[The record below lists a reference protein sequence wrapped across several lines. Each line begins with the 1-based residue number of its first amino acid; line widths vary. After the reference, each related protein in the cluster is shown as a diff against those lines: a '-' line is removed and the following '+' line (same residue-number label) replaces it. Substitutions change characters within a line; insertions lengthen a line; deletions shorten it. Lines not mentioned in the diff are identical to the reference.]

1 MNKKFHLA
9 TVRPV
14 IDVLPNTAFDAN
26 DILFDWHRMEIPHGA
41 ACLRTVNCLVPGKDG
56 SAANAHDIGLVFAT
70 SLNGSAPPSL
80 GSPDDAPTVIKGTA
94 VRNHIIGQHVL
105 DQNKLVSNT
114 DAEFVGYSVWSMSGS
129 IGNDLN
135 EPKLV
140 LQGDSLYASPTEE
153 TSQGFQSI
161 WVAGFAH
168 GAFDFGTN
176 VLLDGAISSA
186 GAQTLD
192 VSENAD
198 ADDVFCIGDELLAAA
213 NDGSSV
219 QKLGTITAL
228 TADTITVDAKD
239 INGTTVWS
247 SGALADDD
255 EICFRRPITFQFGFE
270 Y

>member
-1 MNKKFHLA
+1 MIGKFHLA
-9 TVRPV
+9 TVKPV

-26 DILFDWHRMEIPHGA
+26 DILFDWHRIEIPRGA
-41 ACLRTVNCLVPGKDG
+41 VCLRSVNCIVPGTNG
-56 SAANAHDIGLVFAT
+56 TAGNAHDIGLVFAT

-80 GSPDDAPTVIKGTA
+80 GDPDDAPTVIKGAA
-94 VRNHIIGQHVL
+94 VKNHITGQHVL

-114 DAEFVGYSVWSMSGS
+114 NAEFVGFSVWSMSGS

-135 EPKLV
+135 EPKLI
-140 LQGDSLYASPTEE
+140 LQGDPNYSKATES
-153 TSQGFQSI
+153 TTKGFQSI

-176 VLLDGAISSA
+176 VLLDGAVSSA

-192 VSENAD
+192 VSEDGD

-213 NDGSSV
+213 SDGSSV
-219 QKLGTITAL
+219 QKIGTITAL

-239 INGTTVWS
+239 INGTTVWA